1 VPIQTEAASYPSLES
16 LDAMHAVLDAV
27 RTGACRSRP
36 EIAAETGL
44 GRAIIAQRVA
54 ELLDLGLLCEDGR
67 GASTGGRPPRQLSF
81 NATAGALLVADLG
94 ATSVDVAVADLEGRI
109 LAHATEPADIATG
122 PEAVLAHVEALL
134 AGMRADTGMPE
145 VWGVGVGLP
154 GPVEFD
160 RGRPAAPPI
169 MPGWDDYPVRDRL
182 TASLDAPVWVD
193 NDVNVMALGEWRAGV
208 AKGHQNVV
216 FVKVGTGIGA
226 GLISDGQ
233 LHRGFEGSA
242 GDVGHIQVAE
252 DGTPCRCGNVGCLE
266 ALAGGHAIGRDGQ
279 SLARSGGSEMLASV
293 LAARGTVTA
302 RDVGEASAR
311 GDAAATALLERSAR
325 YVGTT
330 IAAIVN
336 LFNPSM
342 IVLGGGVT
350 AVGDRYL
357 AEIRQTVYR
366 RSLPL
371 ATRRLQIVPSS
382 LGPMAGVVGAAA
394 MVAGELFARDQ
405 LAMTLARLTGPSPAG
420 ACADPP
426 VPSPGSSAHAPGTPI
441 RTSRG
446 M

>member
-1 VPIQTEAASYPSLES
+1 MPIHSEAASYTPPDS
-16 LDAMHAVLDAV
+16 LDSMHAVLHAIRV
-27 RTGACRSRP
+27 GACRSRT

-44 GRAIIAQRVA
+44 GRALVAQRVA
-54 ELLDLGLLCEDGR
+54 ELLDLGLLCADGT

-81 NATAGALLVADLG
+81 NAAAGALLVADLG
-94 ATSVDVAVADLEGRI
+94 ATSVDVAVADLDGRI
-109 LAHATEPADIATG
+109 LAHGSEPADIATG
-122 PEAVLAHVEALL
+122 PEAVLTHVEALL
-134 AGMRADTGMPE
+134 NDLRAEILGLPE

-182 TASLDAPVWVD
+182 AASLDAPVWVD
-193 NDVNVMALGEWRAGV
+193 NDVNVMALGEWRAGA
-208 AKGHQNVV
+208 AKGHKNAV
-216 FVKVGTGIGA
+216 FIKVGTGIGA

-252 DGTPCRCGNVGCLE
+252 DDTPCRCGNVGCLE
-266 ALAGGHAIGRDGQ
+266 ALAGGHAIGRDGEA
-279 SLARSGGSEMLASV
+279 LARSGRSEMLASV
-293 LAARGTVTA
+293 LETRGTVTA
-302 RDVGEASAR
+302 RDVGEAAAR

-357 AEIRQTVYR
+357 AAIRRTVYR

-371 ATRRLQIVPSS
+371 ATRRLQIVPSG

-394 MVAGELFARDQ
+394 MVADELFARDQ
-405 LAMTLARLTGPSPAG
+405 LAKTLARHAAPSPVPDRAEL
-420 ACADPP
+420 P
-426 VPSPGSSAHAPGTPI
+426 VPAP
-441 RTSRG
+441 S
-446 M
+446 

>member
-1 VPIQTEAASYPSLES
+1 MPIQSATAAYPSPDS
-16 LDAMHAVLDAV
+16 LDAMHEVLRAV
-27 RTGACRSRP
+27 RIGACRSRP

-44 GRAIIAQRVA
+44 GRALVAQRVA
-54 ELLDLGLLCEDGR
+54 ELLDLGLLCEDGT

-94 ATSVDVAVADLEGRI
+94 ATSIDVAVADLDGRI
-109 LAHATEPADIATG
+109 LVHSSEPADIATG
-122 PEAVLAHVEALL
+122 PEAVITHVEALL
-134 AGMRADTGMPE
+134 RDLRTEALNLPE

-182 TASLDAPVWVD
+182 AASLDAPVWVD
-193 NDVNVMALGEWRAGV
+193 NDVNLMALGEWQAGA
-208 AKGHQNVV
+208 AKGHQDVV

-226 GLISDGQ
+226 GLISDGR

-242 GDVGHIQVAE
+242 GDIGHIQVAE

-266 ALAGGHAIGRDGQ
+266 ALAGGHAIGRDGEA
-279 SLARSGGSEMLASV
+279 LARSGGSEMLASV
-293 LAARGTVTA
+293 LEARGTVTA
-302 RDVGEASAR
+302 RDVGEAAAR
-311 GDAAATALLERSAR
+311 GDAAASALLERSAR

-350 AVGDRYL
+350 AAGDRYL
-357 AEIRQTVYR
+357 AAIRQTVYR

-371 ATRRLQIVPSS
+371 ATRRLQIVPSD

-394 MVAGELFARDQ
+394 IVAGELFAPEQ
-405 LAMTLARLTGPSPAG
+405 LATTLARHAAAGRALGRADCPAP
-420 ACADPP
+420 PP
-426 VPSPGSSAHAPGTPI
+426 VSGTSTSGTP
-441 RTSRG
+441 SRAVRG
-446 M
+446 